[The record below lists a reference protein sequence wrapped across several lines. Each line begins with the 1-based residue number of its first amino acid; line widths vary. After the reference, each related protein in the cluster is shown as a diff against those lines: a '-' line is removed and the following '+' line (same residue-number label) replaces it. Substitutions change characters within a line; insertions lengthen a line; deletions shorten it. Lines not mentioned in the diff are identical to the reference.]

1 MATWTYLMP
10 VSGNNATMELLSS
23 HTRPR
28 ARLGALSLHFQVFY
42 VFVFETNETSLF
54 HCQKTY
60 KATGMVHFVS
70 SSVLQLGPTYAH
82 HRCKLMVL
90 RGSSIE

>member
-60 KATGMVHFVS
+60 KATGMDHFVFK
-70 SSVLQLGPTYAH
+70 LGSYLCTPQMQTYGFE
-82 HRCKLMVL
+82 R
-90 RGSSIE
+90 IEY